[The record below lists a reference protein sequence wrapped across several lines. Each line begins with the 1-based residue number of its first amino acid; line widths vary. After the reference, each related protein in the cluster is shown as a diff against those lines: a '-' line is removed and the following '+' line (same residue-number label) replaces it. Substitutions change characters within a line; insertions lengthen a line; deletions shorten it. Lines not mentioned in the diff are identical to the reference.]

1 MNKDL
6 WKGARFVPL
15 LIVQFFGA
23 LNDNLFK
30 NTLLTFVAF
39 KVASDAQIA
48 SVYSNIIAGM
58 FILPYFL
65 FSALAGL
72 IADKYNRAFLVRIL
86 KITELCLM
94 IGAGVLFVTK
104 SVPLLVILLFLMGTQ
119 STFFGPIKY
128 ALLPQLLRSEELI
141 AGNAY
146 VEGSTYISII
156 LGTILGTVLS
166 VNASIA
172 LLIICSIVGMIA
184 AYKIP
189 NATGADENLQI
200 SFNLFKQISD
210 NMKLIKSRAIIFR
223 AIIGATWFWMI
234 GAFFATNIFPLC
246 GRYFKTEPLV
256 VTVYLILFA
265 LGVGAG
271 SLFCNKL
278 LKGRISVLYVPMSS
292 IGLSVCAFA
301 IYWLANG
308 YTTPA
313 EIISATEFLKMTRSQ
328 MLALF
333 MFGLAFFGGMYV
345 VPLNA
350 LMQKRAPKNCVAS
363 IIAGNNIVNSLGMV
377 LVAVLSAVLLGIG
390 LDITELFLMTAL
402 ASIAVTIYICRLLP
416 DSLVRSFF
424 YLILGTLFRV
434 KIKGLENL
442 ENSGSKTLIIANHIS
457 LLDGLLAAVYLPR
470 KLTFAIDSAW
480 ERRWFVRLFG
490 GLVNFYPLN
499 PTSPLAIRSLIEVI
513 NQGRT
518 VMIFPEGRITVTGSL
533 MKIFEGTGVVAEK
546 SGANILPVR
555 IDGPQYSKLSYIQK
569 LVKAKMF
576 PKVQLTVLPPRKIN
590 METEG
595 MSGRERR
602 QAAALRLHDIMAE
615 MIYDTTDI
623 EMPLFNA
630 LLQAEKNYGGN
641 RKMATDIGQKTL
653 NYRQLLQKIYVL
665 GRVYERVFAKEKYV
679 GVLLPNSLVG
689 LVSFF
694 ALHSVGKV
702 PVMMNFSLGERQFTS
717 CIKTVGLKKIITAH
731 RFIETGKL
739 QRLEDCADNT
749 GCEKIYLEDLAA
761 KITSADKLCG
771 IARYLR
777 RRKST
782 VKATDTAVILYTS
795 GSEGL
800 PKAVLLSHRNLL
812 ANTLQ
817 IHLAVPFNSS
827 DVILNAL
834 PMFHSFGLTV
844 GTLLPMLYGVKTYFY
859 PSPLHYRIVPEIAYD
874 IQATAVLG
882 TDTFLYGYGRRAHP
896 YDFFSVRFAV
906 VGGEKL
912 KERTAE
918 MWFKKFG
925 VRIFEGY
932 GTTETAPVLAV
943 NTPMFYKEN
952 TVGRLLTRIEHRLE
966 KVNGVSEGGRLQ
978 VKGDNVMLGYMRA
991 DNPEV
996 LDKADAWYDT
1006 GDIVK
1011 FDEDGFMSICGR
1023 AKRFA
1028 KIGGEMVSLTA
1039 IEQLLDQLYPEAKQ
1053 GVIAVDDE
1061 KKGEKL
1067 VLITSK
1073 DDVTP
1078 AAIKK
1083 YFQTQGISELWI
1095 PREVV
1100 YTQHPPLLGSG
1111 KFDYVAATKLYNY
1124 SAS

>member
-1 MNKDL
+1 MTKSL
-6 WKGARFVPL
+6 WQGTRFVPL

-23 LNDNLFK
+23 LNDNIFK

-39 KVASDAQIA
+39 KMANDSQVA

-94 IGAGVLFVTK
+94 IGAGALFLTK
-104 SVPLLVILLFLMGTQ
+104 SVPLLIALLFLMGTQ

-128 ALLPQLLRSEELI
+128 ALLPQLLRQSELI

-156 LGTILGTVLS
+156 LGTMLGTMLS
-166 VNASIA
+166 VNAAIA
-172 LLIICSIVGMIA
+172 LLIACSLIGMAA

-189 NATGADENLQI
+189 NAPGADKNLVI
-200 SFNLFKQISD
+200 HFNIFKQIKD
-210 NMKLIKSRAIIFR
+210 NIKLISSRAIIFR
-223 AIIGATWFWMI
+223 AIIGATWFWML

-246 GRYFKTEPLV
+246 GKFFNTEPEV
-256 VTVYLILFA
+256 VTLFLILFA

-271 SLFCNKL
+271 SLMCNHL
-278 LKGRISVLYVPMSS
+278 LKGRVSVLYVPISAV
-292 IGLSVCAFA
+292 GLSVCALA
-301 IYWLANG
+301 IYLLTVG
-308 YTTPA
+308 YITPQ
-313 EIISATEFLKMTRSQ
+313 ETVSARDFMALSRSQ
-328 MLALF
+328 ALAFF
-333 MFGLAFFGGMYV
+333 MFAFAFFGGMYV

-363 IIAGNNIVNSLGMV
+363 VIAGNNIINALGMV
-377 LVAVLSAVLLGIG
+377 LVAVVSAVFMGIG
-390 LDITELFLMTAL
+390 LSITELFLMIAL
-402 ASIAVTIYICRLLP
+402 ASVAVAIYICRLLP
-416 DSLVRSFF
+416 DSLVRSLF
-424 YLILGTLFRV
+424 YMLLGTCYRV
-434 KIKGLENL
+434 RVNGLDNL
-442 ENSGSKTLIIANHIS
+442 EKAGLKTLVVANHIS

-470 KLTFAIDSAW
+470 KMTFAIDAAW
-480 ERRWFVRLFG
+480 ERKWFVRLFG

-546 SGANILPVR
+546 SGANIVPLR
-555 IDGPQYSKLSYIQK
+555 IDGPQYSKLSYISH
-569 LVKAKMF
+569 LLKAKMF
-576 PKVQLTVLPPRKIN
+576 PQVTLTILPAQKITTS
-590 METEG
+590 EDL
-595 MSGRERR
+595 SARERR
-602 QAAALRLHDIMAE
+602 QQAALQLHDIMAN

-623 EMPLFNA
+623 DMPLFNA
-630 LLQAEKNYGGN
+630 FLQAEKIYGGR

-653 NYRQLLQKIYVL
+653 TYKQLLLKIYVL
-665 GRVYERVFAKEKYV
+665 GTVFERVFAKEKYV
-679 GVLLPNSLVG
+679 GILLPNSLAG
-689 LVSFF
+689 LVSFL

-702 PVMMNFSLGERQFTS
+702 PVMMNFSLGDRQFTS
-717 CIKTVGLKKIITAH
+717 CIKTVGLKKMITA
-731 RFIETGKL
+731 RQFIEAGKL
-739 QRLEDCADNT
+739 QRLEDCADSAD
-749 GCEKIYLEDLAA
+749 CEKIYLESLAEG
-761 KITSADKLCG
+761 IMLDDKLTG
-771 IARYLR
+771 LWRYLR
-777 RRKST
+777 RRKSSE
-782 VKATDTAVILYTS
+782 KATETAAILYTS

-817 IHLAVPFNSS
+817 LHLAVPFNSS

-859 PSPLHYRIVPEIAYD
+859 PSPLHYRIVPEVAYD

-912 KERTAE
+912 KERTE
-918 MWFKKFG
+918 QMWFKKFG

-952 TVGRLLTRIEHRLE
+952 TVGRLLTRIEYRLE
-966 KVNGVSEGGRLQ
+966 KVNGVDEGGRLS
-978 VKGDNVMLGYMRA
+978 VKGDNVMQGYMRA
-991 DNPEV
+991 DKPKV
-996 LDKADAWYDT
+996 LDKADEWYDT
-1006 GDIVK
+1006 GDIVS
-1011 FDEDGFMSICGR
+1011 FDDEGYMTICGR

-1039 IEQLLDQLYPEAKQ
+1039 VEQLLDQMYPDAKQ
-1053 GVIAVDDE
+1053 GIIAVEDE

-1067 VLITSK
+1067 VLITSNEE
-1073 DDVTP
+1073 
-1078 AAIKK
+1078 AAVAKIKA
-1083 YFQTQGISELWI
+1083 YFKEQGISELWI
-1095 PREVV
+1095 PREVFF
-1100 YTQHPPLLGSG
+1100 TKKPPLLGSG
-1111 KFDYVAATKLYNY
+1111 KFDYVAAQKMYNNEE
-1124 SAS
+1124 